1 MRKIEIVDPRPKIR
15 GFVFY
20 EEDCITKFGRLYE
33 LNITSKQAEVL
44 EKTAN
49 GWMIN
54 NLGERYA
61 KDLIE
66 KCVKEREG
74 KGKYYLL
81 KYSEEY
87 LDAKNISYDDNI
99 YYEDCEDKLKF
110 FTDTQDWVDFVE
122 DYLCCIFQPKCYV
135 FSHSANHKNL
145 ICWISNELI
154 EKLTKK

>member
-1 MRKIEIVDPRPKIR
+1 MRKIEIVDPHPKIR

-20 EEDCITKFGRLYE
+20 EEDCITKFGKLYE
-33 LNITSKQAEVL
+33 LDITPKQAEKL
-44 EKTAN
+44 EGIAC
-49 GWMIN
+49 GWIN
-54 NLGERYA
+54 HFADKYTN
-61 KDLIE
+61 DIIE
-66 KCVKEREG
+66 KRVKEREG

-87 LDAKNISYDDNI
+87 LDANNISYDDNI

-110 FTDTQDWVDFVE
+110 FADTQDWIDFVE
-122 DYLCCIFQPKCYV
+122 DYLFCIYQPKGYV

-145 ICWISNELI
+145 ICWISNEII